1 MGGGVVQPQ
10 EAMPAADLK
19 KGDLAPLFTLPDDQ
33 GKPFALKDV
42 IGSSHLVL
50 YFYPKDD
57 TPGCRAESKAFR
69 DELTLFYGLEATIVG
84 VSTGTVQSKAE
95 FKRKYA
101 LNFSLLADEDRKV
114 TQLYGALGF
123 FSKNPKRVTFVIGK
137 DGRIR
142 KIIQNPIA
150 LSHVE
155 GAKQALFQMRE
166 EESRGGPRGSAV
178 PLGLH

>member
-1 MGGGVVQPQ
+1 
-10 EAMPAADLK
+10 MPAMEAQTVAELK
-19 KGDLAPLFTLPDDQ
+19 EGDKAPLFTLPDDE
-33 GKPFALKDV
+33 GKPFRLADAIGGSHV
-42 IGSSHLVL
+42 IL

-69 DELTLFYGLEATIVG
+69 DEMSLFYGLEATIVG

-101 LNFSLLADEDRKV
+101 LNFKLLADEERKV
-114 TQLYGALGF
+114 TELYGALGF
-123 FSKNPKRVTFVIGK
+123 ISNNPRRVTFVIGK

-142 KIIQNPIA
+142 KIIQSPLA

-155 GAKQALFQMRE
+155 GAKAALFQMRE
-166 EESRGGPRGSAV
+166 EESRGGPRATAA
-178 PLGLH
+178 P